1 MTGIRQLGGVVLPAV
16 TVGQGEESRS
26 QAQSLAQT
34 GRLGSDETTVDQL
47 TTEAPGTEIRGSYDV
62 TSGIPADRVPMLAGE
77 FDELVGAGRGPLP
90 LFDTDDSATFS
101 RRGFYSISDGS
112 VDPVHPTRPDVQQ
125 YRLTLER
132 AGTRRDSFRA
142 VALNSVDI
150 TTPFSGSDPAGVYV
164 PAAAG
169 KTMWLDR
176 ADETAQS
183 ASSLATTGSSRG
195 IVARYA
201 PPAGLD
207 RPALVYDIPEP
218 ADVRGVVVFDSRG
231 NADKFDGDGVRQWQ
245 AVYQS
250 GHEFEGDIVLSS
262 DRLRLRIREGSGGQV
277 TAERYAGGSWSAVG
291 LSSSPWYVLDVDL
304 LQLGQHRAAAQL
316 RFRQSGAADYVV
328 SVALNY
334 GREVAIVQ
342 PAADESDP
350 IPPDIESLL
359 APIASGRST
368 DPQPSRTLVSREVTR
383 R

>member
-1 MTGIRQLGGVVLPAV
+1 
-16 TVGQGEESRS
+16 
-26 QAQSLAQT
+26 
-34 GRLGSDETTVDQL
+34 
-47 TTEAPGTEIRGSYDV
+47 
-62 TSGIPADRVPMLAGE
+62 
-77 FDELVGAGRGPLP
+77 LVGAGRGPLP
-90 LFDTDDSATFS
+90 LFETDDSATFS
-101 RRGFYSISDGS
+101 RRGFYSIADGS

-142 VALNSVDI
+142 VALNPVDI
-150 TTPFSGSDPAGVYV
+150 TTPFSGSDPPGVYI
-164 PAAAG
+164 PAIAD

-176 ADETAQS
+176 ADETTQS
-183 ASSLATTGSSRG
+183 ASSVATTDSSRAV
-195 IVARYA
+195 VARYVS
-201 PPAGLD
+201 PPGLD

-218 ADVRGVVVFDSRG
+218 ADVRSVVAFDTRG
-231 NADKFDGDGVRQWQ
+231 NAAKFDGNGVRQWQ

-262 DRLRLRIREGSGGQV
+262 DRLRLRVREGSSGQV
-277 TAERYAGGSWSAVG
+277 TAERYAGGSWSTVG
-291 LSSSPWYVLDVDL
+291 LLPSPWYVLDVDL
-304 LQLGQHRAAAQL
+304 LQLGQHRATAQL
-316 RFRQSGAADYVV
+316 RFRQSGEADYVV

-334 GREVAIVQ
+334 GREVVIVS

-368 DPQPSRTLVSREVTR
+368 DPQPSRTLLSREVTR